1 MNATKTTNPNPKN
14 KTMKNK
20 NETATA
26 IKSIRY
32 AGKTVGET
40 IDILA
45 EAFSAEADF
54 HGLFILEQA
63 LEKAKEMRS
72 QQQRLD
78 EADAIFAKTK
88 EDQSR
93 RELHQAELESSLH
106 LS

>member
-1 MNATKTTNPNPKN
+1 
-14 KTMKNK
+14 MKNK
-20 NETATA
+20 NETAAA
-26 IKSIRY
+26 IKSIRS
-32 AGKTVGET
+32 ADITVGET
-40 IDILA
+40 IDIQA

-54 HGLFILEQA
+54 HGLFILEHA

-78 EADAIFAKTK
+78 EADAIFAKIKEDLSRRELRQAK

-93 RELHQAELESSLH
+93 RELHQAEIESPLH

>member
-1 MNATKTTNPNPKN
+1 
-14 KTMKNK
+14 MKNK
-20 NETATA
+20 NETAA
-26 IKSIRY
+26 DSKSIRY

-45 EAFSAEADF
+45 EAFSAEGDF

-63 LEKAKEMRS
+63 LEQAKGMRS

-78 EADAIFAKTK
+78 EADVIFAEIK
-88 EDQSR
+88 EDRSR
-93 RELHQAELESSLH
+93 RELLQAEIESSLH